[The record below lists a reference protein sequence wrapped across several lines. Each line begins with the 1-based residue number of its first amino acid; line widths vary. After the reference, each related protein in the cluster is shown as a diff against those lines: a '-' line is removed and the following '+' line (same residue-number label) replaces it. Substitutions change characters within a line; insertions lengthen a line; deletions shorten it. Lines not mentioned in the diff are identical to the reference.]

1 MERQWYVTE
10 DRQGGEF
17 GFGRLYTANQWLDQ
31 ACKWLESDGA
41 FDDDWTEE
49 DYRAQ
54 WETVI
59 DENPQ
64 DFIDYVDD
72 MWEIT
77 LVEHGV
83 DGNDY
88 YAEFTL
94 YAAYFNGDCIGD
106 ADTLEEAIALV
117 QQEIDK
123 MIATGDVDSV
133 QFDRCFVERFIENDF
148 DAYDDDPLA
157 YIAAEDPQY
166 KEYL

>member
-17 GFGRLYTANQWLDQ
+17 GFGRLYTAEQWLDQ
-31 ACKWLESDGA
+31 ACEWLESDGA
-41 FDDDWTEE
+41 FNDAWEE
-49 DYRAQ
+49 EAYRAK

-59 DENPQ
+59 AKNPQ
-64 DFIDYVDD
+64 DFIDCIDEV
-72 MWEIT
+72 WAIT
-77 LVEHGV
+77 LVEQGV

-106 ADTLEEAIALV
+106 ADTLEAAIDMV
-117 QQEIDK
+117 QQKIDK
-123 MIATGDVDSV
+123 MIASGYANSV
-133 QFDRCFVERFIENDF
+133 QFDMCYVERFIENDF